1 MGRAGNGLDD
11 ALAESLFH
19 SIQAEWRERFA
30 FDSRAQGRSD
40 LVVVLERFDN
50 RSRLHSSRGYRCP
63 AI

>member
-11 ALAESLFH
+11 ALGESLFH

-30 FDSRAQGRSD
+30 FDSRAQARSD
-40 LVVVLERFDN
+40 LVVVLGFDN